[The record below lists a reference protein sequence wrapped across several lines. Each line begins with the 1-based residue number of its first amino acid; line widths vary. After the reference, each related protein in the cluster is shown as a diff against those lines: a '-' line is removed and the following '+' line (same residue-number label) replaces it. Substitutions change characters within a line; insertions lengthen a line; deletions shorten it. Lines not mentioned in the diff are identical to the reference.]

1 MWSEKYLDLS
11 NYTVGVSIR
20 ASVLTCIVYLTY
32 AVTAKYELYFYFF
45 GLGIFMVAIL
55 EVFDK
60 HIVPSTLSRHSILL
74 CFISGILLFVSCIL
88 HDNLFA
94 SCLVLLFLL
103 WVTGLSASSGVF
115 NSIGTLLTTY
125 MFIVGTGF
133 DTNVTISFWYSVSYI
148 LGGSTLA
155 VITNL
160 YLKFAK
166 HDTSY
171 HLLVKHKLLK
181 FEKLEINFSIRISIA
196 VIGCYIVSKVWN
208 LQPVYWLPTVGL
220 FIQKIDHN
228 LSFQRIK
235 HRLLGTLIGYA
246 ISVAIVLLV
255 HNKFILSLVVLPIM
269 FFMIICFAKHY
280 GAYIVF
286 LTSLTVVSYTL
297 FDPKVV
303 SIANIR
309 LLDTAV
315 GIVIVLIIT
324 FISSRVTREF
334 KQIS

>member
-1 MWSEKYLDLS
+1 
-11 NYTVGVSIR
+11 
-20 ASVLTCIVYLTY
+20 
-32 AVTAKYELYFYFF
+32 
-45 GLGIFMVAIL
+45 
-55 EVFDK
+55 
-60 HIVPSTLSRHSILL
+60 
-74 CFISGILLFVSCIL
+74 
-88 HDNLFA
+88 
-94 SCLVLLFLL
+94 
-103 WVTGLSASSGVF
+103 
-115 NSIGTLLTTY
+115 

-133 DTNVTISFWYSVSYI
+133 DINIGTSFWYSVSYI

-155 VITNL
+155 IITNL

-166 HDTSY
+166 PDVQY
-171 HLLVKHKLLK
+171 HPLIKHKLLK

-196 VIGCYIVSKVWN
+196 VIGCYIVSRLWD
-208 LQPVYWLPTVGL
+208 LQPVYWLPTVAL
-220 FIQKIDHN
+220 FIQKVDHN

-246 ISVAIVLLV
+246 ISVVIILLV

-286 LTSLTVVSYTL
+286 LTALTVISYTL

-309 LLDTAV
+309 LLDTTLGV
-315 GIVIVLIIT
+315 FIVLIIT
-324 FISSRVTREF
+324 FISSKATREF
-334 KQIS
+334 KHIS